1 MMFGNHKANKENNE
15 SRGSAEVR
23 FGLNSLCYALLS
35 NVALGKTGP
44 STKGHFLH
52 LQVAEWQKGKGRKN
66 NVK

>member
-44 STKGHFLH
+44 STKGHFMH
-52 LQVAEWQKGKGRKN
+52 L
-66 NVK
+66 